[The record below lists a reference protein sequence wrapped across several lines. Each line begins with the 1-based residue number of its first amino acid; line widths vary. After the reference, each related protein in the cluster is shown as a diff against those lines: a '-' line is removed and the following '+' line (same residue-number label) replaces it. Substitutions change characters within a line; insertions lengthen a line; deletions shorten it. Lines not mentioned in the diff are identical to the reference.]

1 MSWLLSLV
9 LLMAIHSAEGTE
21 CNGALSYSSSACL
34 APNFV
39 SNQSKNGAM
48 ALSIVSPN
56 NRHGGF
62 TRVVLEQAP
71 PVLGYLAVFH
81 VPKSFYEMQCY
92 YFQHKYPDATSFVG
106 NTLNANKMW
115 YSLTIPPSIETLGD
129 IMARYTSTC
138 PAATKMAE
146 FMSCATKENIIIEIN
161 DFNMLVQ
168 GKEWIKSSDI
178 FPCVDSPYKNA
189 KKCPTEERTMFMT
202 YSMARDYNLIAP

>member
-21 CNGALSYSSSACL
+21 CNGALRYSSSACL

-71 PVLGYLAVFH
+71 PVLGYLTVFH
-81 VPKSFYEMQCY
+81 VPESFYEKHGDVKIYKHSRSSSPPLCDSSEASLCGRVGY
-92 YFQHKYPDATSFVG
+92 TKVRPKDSIDAILISRSAREAGVRPVLSITIG
-106 NTLNANKMW
+106 NSYNK
-115 YSLTIPPSIETLGD
+115 TTTP
-129 IMARYTSTC
+129 
-138 PAATKMAE
+138 
-146 FMSCATKENIIIEIN
+146 
-161 DFNMLVQ
+161 
-168 GKEWIKSSDI
+168 
-178 FPCVDSPYKNA
+178 
-189 KKCPTEERTMFMT
+189 
-202 YSMARDYNLIAP
+202 